1 VIRVGAVH
9 VGVFRSCKNL
19 NGIHCSNFQPKIR
32 MTKHD
37 LIIKLI
43 IRMDEKSRDES
54 IEHN

>member
-32 MTKHD
+32 MIKHD